1 MRIFQIIAN
10 LKSWLIVSAML
21 CISFLWE
28 VSLNNQTL
36 KSLEI
41 GRNLYKSNCTNQAL
55 ILSRWFQ
62 CISQDNITPF
72 HNFLVPSRMHFRAFK
87 FPETILK
94 IVVPGCIF
102 WLRLGHWHAKRNFA
116 NTSRNA
122 LVKMRPKYSR
132 HLFRL
137 NWHMQSI
144 LEKIPCFA
152 LFWQVCGWNLQLS
165 VWIDSKR
172 TSSYLILV
180 GSLKQSH
187 LQVKFVIA
195 ILFKQEKLRQSSD
208 RPRKRKRIL
217 SNEEKSRM
225 SIEYADERER
235 DEGPRQCYGPG
246 CTNAAR
252 SGSKYCSD
260 ECGIQLAVR
269 YTNSCTR

>member
-1 MRIFQIIAN
+1 M
-10 LKSWLIVSAML
+10 
-21 CISFLWE
+21 
-28 VSLNNQTL
+28 
-36 KSLEI
+36 
-41 GRNLYKSNCTNQAL
+41 
-55 ILSRWFQ
+55 
-62 CISQDNITPF
+62 
-72 HNFLVPSRMHFRAFK
+72 
-87 FPETILK
+87 
-94 IVVPGCIF
+94 
-102 WLRLGHWHAKRNFA
+102 
-116 NTSRNA
+116 
-122 LVKMRPKYSR
+122 VKMRPKYSR

-152 LFWQVCGWNLQLS
+152 LFWHVLWAEPSTQCMNLQQKDFNLPDTCRLS
-165 VWIDSKR
+165 QTKSPPSNTR
-172 TSSYLILV
+172 TPEFV
-180 GSLKQSH
+180 KSLLNLLS
-187 LQVKFVIA
+187 

-217 SNEEKSRM
+217 SNEDKSRM

-235 DEGPRQCYGPG
+235 DDVPRQCYGPG